1 MNTTLLCKVT
11 PNHHHPILDRFL
23 TIGQV
28 ESLKF
33 SYEEFVCHLLGIK
46 PNPDY
51 PVAAVD
57 YQKNHTY
64 YYLYADPVY
73 LSLQRDTFFLE
84 KKLTDDFSQ
93 DEIRNLCSVLNS
105 AFEDEN
111 RTFIINDHG
120 QLFLELKKE
129 PHIKTTSIAHI
140 KRQSIDLFMPQGD
153 EAMVWHA
160 FMNEI
165 QMFLFDHPINQ
176 DRVRRGLL
184 SPNSIWFSGGGL
196 MPQGIQNPYTTIFSN
211 ASFLKKALS
220 INAQIS
226 PQALDKVHQDSINN
240 NTCIAF
246 EDDNEIDRILE
257 VIWNNFK
264 KRKIKN
270 LDIYLSYQGELLH
283 IHNRFI
289 QLLKVWKK
297 TNTVENYFNVH

>member
-1 MNTTLLCKVT
+1 M
-11 PNHHHPILDRFL
+11 

-33 SYEEFVCHLLGIK
+33 SYEEFLCHLLGIK

-51 PVAAVD
+51 PFAAVD
-57 YQKNHTY
+57 YQKNHTH

-93 DEIRNLCSVLNS
+93 DEIRNLCGALNG

-111 RTFIINDHG
+111 RTFIINDQG

-140 KRQSIDLFMPQGD
+140 KSQSIDLFMPQGD

-176 DRVRRGLL
+176 DRIRRGLL

-196 MPQGIQNPYTTIFSN
+196 LPQSIQNPYTTIFSN
-211 ASFLKKALS
+211 VSFLKKALS
-220 INAQIS
+220 IDAQIS
-226 PQALDKVHQDSINN
+226 PQTLDKVHQDNINS
-240 NTCIAF
+240 NTFIAF
-246 EDDNEIDRILE
+246 EDEKEIDRILE
-257 VIWNNFK
+257 VVWNNFK

-270 LDIYLSYQGELLH
+270 LDIYVSYQGNLLH

-297 TNTVENYFNVH
+297 TNTVENYFHVH

>member
-1 MNTTLLCKVT
+1 
-11 PNHHHPILDRFL
+11 L

-28 ESLKF
+28 EFLKF
-33 SYEEFVCHLLGIK
+33 SYEEFICHLLGIK
-46 PNPDY
+46 PNSDY
-51 PVAAVD
+51 PFAAID
-57 YQKNHTY
+57 YQKNHKH

-84 KKLTDDFSQ
+84 KKLTDDYTK
-93 DEIRNLCSVLNS
+93 DEIEKLCHALNQT
-105 AFEDEN
+105 FEDEN
-111 RTFIINDHG
+111 RVFVLND
-120 QLFLELKKE
+120 QQKLFLQLKKE

-140 KRQSIDLFMPQGD
+140 KRQTIDLFMPQGD

-176 DRVRRGLL
+176 DRIRRGLL
-184 SPNSIWFSGGGL
+184 SPNSIWFSGGGVL
-196 MPQGIQNPYTTIFSN
+196 PQSIQNPYTTIFSN

-220 INAQIS
+220 IDAQIS
-226 PQALDKVHQDSINN
+226 PQTLDNVLQDNINN
-240 NTCIAF
+240 NTFIAF
-246 EDDNEIDRILE
+246 EDEKEIDRILE
-257 VIWNNFK
+257 VVWNNFK

-270 LDIYLSYQGELLH
+270 LDIYVSYQGNLLH

-297 TNTVENYFNVH
+297 INTVKNYFNAH